1 MKDQTDPSMEQAL
14 AAIKRVMAED
24 KDVRSARARS
34 APPRS
39 SDLESDEEAVDQEAA
54 DEQPAVLE
62 LDEPLIEDN
71 GLPMVDLDDRMI
83 DIPFEEPVEPAAV
96 ASEPLVSEVAAETSR
111 ARLAE
116 LQQAAAS
123 AAVAAP
129 TTDTNP
135 FEQMVR
141 EMMRPMLKDW
151 LDEHLPRVIEEQ
163 VKREIGRIT
172 GQRF

>member
-1 MKDQTDPSMEQAL
+1 MQDQTDPSMEQAL

-24 KDVRSARARS
+24 KGERATRARAV
-34 APPRS
+34 PPRS
-39 SDLESDEEAVDQEAA
+39 PDLEPDAPDT
-54 DEQPAVLE
+54 VLE
-62 LDEPLIEDN
+62 LDQPLIDN
-71 GLPMVDLDDRMI
+71 GLPMVDLDDRLI
-83 DIPFEEPVEPAAV
+83 DIPYEEPASDEEPAAPSETTD
-96 ASEPLVSEVAAETSR
+96 AEPLVSEATLESTR

-116 LQQAAAS
+116 LHQAAS
-123 AAVAAP
+123 APPAAP
-129 TTDTNP
+129 ADMNP

-141 EMMRPMLKDW
+141 EMMRPMLRDW

>member
-1 MKDQTDPSMEQAL
+1 MQDQTDPSMEQAL

-24 KDVRSARARS
+24 KDHRVAAARAS
-34 APPRS
+34 AARAPEP
-39 SDLESDEEAVDQEAA
+39 EAD
-54 DEQPAVLE
+54 PVLE
-62 LDEPLIEDN
+62 LDQPVIEDL
-71 GLPMVDLDDRMI
+71 GLPMIDLVAPMI
-83 DIPFEEPVEPAAV
+83 DIPLEEDGG
-96 ASEPLVSEVAAETSR
+96 EPLVSEITAESTR

-116 LQQAAAS
+116 LQQAAS
-123 AAVAAP
+123 APPPVP
-129 TTDTNP
+129 TDMNP

>member
-1 MKDQTDPSMEQAL
+1 MQDQTDPSMEQAL

-24 KDVRSARARS
+24 KDHRVAAAKASAA
-34 APPRS
+34 APPPTP
-39 SDLESDEEAVDQEAA
+39 EMGEA
-54 DEQPAVLE
+54 PVLE
-62 LDEPLIEDN
+62 LDQPLVEDL
-71 GLPMVDLDDRMI
+71 GLPMVDLDAPMI
-83 DIPFEEPVEPAAV
+83 DIPFEED
-96 ASEPLVSEVAAETSR
+96 SGEPLVSEITAETTR

-116 LQQAAAS
+116 LQQAAS
-123 AAVAAP
+123 APPPAP
-129 TTDTNP
+129 TDMNP

>member
-1 MKDQTDPSMEQAL
+1 MQDQTDPSMEQAL

-24 KDVRSARARS
+24 KDHRVAAARAS
-34 APPRS
+34 AAASPPAP
-39 SDLESDEEAVDQEAA
+39 DEA
-54 DEQPAVLE
+54 PVLE
-62 LDEPLIEDN
+62 LDQPVVEDL
-71 GLPMVDLDDRMI
+71 GLPMVDLDAPMI
-83 DIPFEEPVEPAAV
+83 DIPFEEDGG
-96 ASEPLVSEVAAETSR
+96 EPLVSEVTVEATR

-116 LQQAAAS
+116 LQQAAS
-123 AAVAAP
+123 APPPAP
-129 TTDTNP
+129 TDMNP